1 MIENH
6 RSNLLWEKFMANPEI
21 PAMLDSIGFVPDSTV
36 DVKDEKISVDDFK
49 IIGNYPNPFNP
60 STTIVF
66 TLPKTEKVVI
76 SIYNVL
82 GEEIIKLA
90 DREFISGKNEVTWN
104 GTDKNGSVTESGI
117 YFYTIKYQDR
127 IQTSKMVLTK

>member
-1 MIENH
+1 MKKYQLMIS
-6 RSNLLWEKFMANPEI
+6 R
-21 PAMLDSIGFVPDSTV
+21 
-36 DVKDEKISVDDFK
+36 

-76 SIYNVL
+76 NVYNVL

-90 DREFISGKNEVTWN
+90 DREFIAGKNEITWN
-104 GTDKNGSVTESGI
+104 GIDQKGSVADSGI
-117 YFYTIKYQDR
+117 YFYTIKYEDR
-127 IQTSKMVLTK
+127 IQTGKMVLTK

>member
-1 MIENH
+1 MKKKLN
-6 RSNLLWEKFMANPEI
+6 SMNFQ
-21 PAMLDSIGFVPDSTV
+21 
-36 DVKDEKISVDDFK
+36 

-66 TLPKTEKVVI
+66 TLPKTEKIVI

-90 DREFISGKNEVTWN
+90 DREFLSGKNEVTWN
-104 GTDKNGSVTESGI
+104 GIDQKGNVAESGV

-127 IQTSKMVLTK
+127 IQTGKMVLTK